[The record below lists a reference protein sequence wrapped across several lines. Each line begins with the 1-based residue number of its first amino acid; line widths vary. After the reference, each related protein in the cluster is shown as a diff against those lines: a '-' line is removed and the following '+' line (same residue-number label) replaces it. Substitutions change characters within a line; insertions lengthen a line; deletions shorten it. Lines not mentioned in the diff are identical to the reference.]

1 MAFGLT
7 VESGALFMLLKLATA
22 LLGLFLLGCG
32 HRLPRFTGGLFWLL
46 AAMGLALS
54 RLAGTSYLLATVAAL
69 LLFFAFLWLLERLP
83 RLPMAAASLLPLP
96 LLWFAYIYFS
106 GSFAFRPL
114 VALLGALLGAMA
126 GALWPRAMLAPL
138 ASVMG
143 ISLLAWAL
151 PVTLSFPMLA
161 VPALLACALQL
172 FDLHRLRA
180 RGRFNK
186 PPRRPASAILK
197 DWRKWAAAV
206 AGVWLVLALFAP
218 YAQAPDPI
226 HGRRMALL
234 TAATIEFSPERIFYL
249 SGRGRPLA
257 LPAPRRSFF
266 NRLELLIS
274 GRAQGRAID
283 KRRLV
288 KEDDEIARIR
298 RAGQVTALAMA
309 QVPALARPGVGEREI
324 QDAILAAFRRHGCPI
339 PSFEPIVGSGA
350 AATLPHYS
358 RNNGV
363 LQQGFVVVD
372 IGCMD
377 DGYAADMTRT
387 FPVGG
392 TCTPAQQKLLDVTA
406 AAKGAAERILKPGVT
421 MRQLDAAARRTI
433 ERAGFGRYFI
443 HSVGHCVGINV
454 HDPTPDVLAANMV
467 VTLEPGIY
475 IPHGADV
482 DPAYWDL
489 GVRIEDTYRVTADGY
504 EILTL
509 PPPPA
514 RE

>member
-1 MAFGLT
+1 MAVGLA
-7 VESGALFMLLKLATA
+7 VESGGLFTLLRIATA
-22 LLGLFLLGCG
+22 LLGLFLLACG
-32 HRLPRFTGGLFWLL
+32 HRRPRFTGGLFWLL
-46 AAMGLALS
+46 ASMGLALS

-69 LLFFAFLWLLERLP
+69 FLFFAFLWLQDRLP

-96 LLWFAYIYFS
+96 ILWFTYIYFS
-106 GSFAFRPL
+106 GSFAFRPM
-114 VALLGALLGAMA
+114 VALLGALLGAIA

-161 VPALLACALQL
+161 APALLACALQL
-172 FDLHRLRA
+172 FDLHRRRA

-186 PPRRPASAILK
+186 PPRRPVGAILK

-206 AGVWLVLALFAP
+206 AGLWLLLSLFAP
-218 YAQAPDPI
+218 FAQAPDPI
-226 HGRRMALL
+226 HCRRMALL
-234 TAATIEFSPERIFYL
+234 TASTIEFSPERIFYL
-249 SGRGRPLA
+249 SGRCRPLA
-257 LPAPRRSFF
+257 LLAPRPSFF
-266 NRLELLIS
+266 NRFNLLVS

-283 KRRLV
+283 KRRMV
-288 KEDDEIARIR
+288 KEEGEIARIR

-309 QVPALARPGVGEREI
+309 QVSALANPGVKEQEI
-324 QDAILAAFRRHGCPI
+324 RDAILDAFRRYGAPK

-350 AATLPHYS
+350 NATLPHYS

-372 IGCMD
+372 IGCMN

-392 TCTPAQQKLLDVTA
+392 ACTPAQQKLLAVAA

-433 ERAGFGRYFI
+433 ERAGFGKYFI
-443 HSVGHCVGINV
+443 HSVGHGVGINV

-475 IPHGADV
+475 IPHGASV

-509 PPPPA
+509 PPPPTNP
-514 RE
+514 

>member
-7 VESGALFMLLKLATA
+7 VEPGVLFTLLKLATA
-22 LLGLFLLGCG
+22 LLGLFLLACG

-46 AAMGLALS
+46 VSMGLALS

-69 LLFFAFLWLLERLP
+69 LLFFAFLWLEERLP

-96 LLWFAYIYFS
+96 LLWFAFVYFS

-161 VPALLACALQL
+161 APALLACALQL
-172 FDLHRLRA
+172 FDLHRLRT

-186 PPRRPASAILK
+186 PPRRPARAILK

-218 YAQAPDPI
+218 TAQAPDPI

-234 TAATIEFSPERIFYL
+234 SAPTIEFSPERVFYL

-257 LPAPRRSFF
+257 LLAPRPSFF
-266 NRLELLIS
+266 NRLDLLVS
-274 GRAQGRAID
+274 GRAHGRAID
-283 KRRLV
+283 KRRMV
-288 KEDDEIARIR
+288 KEGGEIASIR

-309 QVPALARPGVGEREI
+309 RVPALARPGVSERQI
-324 QDAILAAFRRHGCPI
+324 QDAILDTFRRHGAPV

-350 AATLPHYS
+350 NATLPHYS

-363 LQQGFVVVD
+363 LRQGFVVVD
-372 IGCMD
+372 IGCMFG
-377 DGYAADMTRT
+377 GYAADMTRT

-392 TCTPAQQKLLDVTA
+392 SCTPAQQRLLDVAA

-421 MRQLDAAARRTI
+421 MRQLDAAARRVI
-433 ERAGFGRYFI
+433 DRAGFGKYFI
-443 HSVGHCVGINV
+443 HSVGHGVGIDV
-454 HDPTPDVLAANMV
+454 HDPTPKVLAADMV
-467 VTLEPGIY
+467 VTLEPGVY
-475 IPHGADV
+475 IPHGASV

-509 PPPPA
+509 PPPPTNP
-514 RE
+514 